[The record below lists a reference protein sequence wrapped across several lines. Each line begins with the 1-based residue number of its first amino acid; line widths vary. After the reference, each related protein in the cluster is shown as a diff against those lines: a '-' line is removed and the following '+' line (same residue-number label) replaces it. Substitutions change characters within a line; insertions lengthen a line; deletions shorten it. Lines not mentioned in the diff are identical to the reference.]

1 MTKKILYSFLA
12 LIILLWII
20 WVGFILV
27 NIGIT
32 YINASSNMS
41 VFFGLNTCLLTV
53 LLTIWVSLILKDFIK
68 QNILN

>member
-1 MTKKILYSFLA
+1 MTKKILYSFLT
-12 LIILLWII
+12 LIMLLWII
-20 WVGFILV
+20 WVDFILV

-32 YINASSNMS
+32 YINASSNMN

-53 LLTIWVSLILKDFIK
+53 LLTIWIGINLKDFIK